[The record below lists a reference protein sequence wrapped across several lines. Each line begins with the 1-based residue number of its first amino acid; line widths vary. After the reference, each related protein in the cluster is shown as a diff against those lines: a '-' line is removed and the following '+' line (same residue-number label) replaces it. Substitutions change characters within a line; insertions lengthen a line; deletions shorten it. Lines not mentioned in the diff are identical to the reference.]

1 MASRPDGYRPVE
13 ALGTLSLDS
22 PSGRSLNLVANGDE
36 LRLEVP
42 DLQEARAIM
51 PRSFRC
57 RRRALRFLAEL
68 FSTHGLIF
76 TLESGGTPVFR
87 FGHGVAPNWL
97 ARLLGLA
104 PAHIRVSAAGLLF
117 RR

>member
-13 ALGTLSLDS
+13 ALGTLRLDT
-22 PSGRSLNLVANGDE
+22 PSGRSLNLVANGE
-36 LRLEVP
+36 GLRLEVP

-51 PRSFRC
+51 PRSFRG

-76 TLESGGTPVFR
+76 SLESGGTPVFR
-87 FGHGVAPNWL
+87 FGHGVAPSWL

-104 PAHIRVSAAGLLF
+104 PANIPFSAIGLLF